1 MESHEVLRDAFKK
14 ASPKEI
20 AAELGISLSLV
31 YKWAQEQNVHGSGS
45 RNPLDRINEII
56 RLTGHHEI
64 IDWLCRQQDGYFVP
78 NNEQGE
84 GAKLEMLPATNE
96 MLMQFS
102 ALMVRIGQAAEDQS
116 ITSDE
121 AEEIRAQWNRLK
133 GFTEGF
139 VRGCEGG
146 NFENMD
152 QVHPPTATVEEH
164 KEKPRTRLF

>member
-31 YKWAQEQNVHGSGS
+31 YKWAQQQNVHGSGS
-45 RNPLDRINEII
+45 RNPLDRLNEMIK
-56 RLTGHHEI
+56 LTGHLEI
-64 IDWLCRQQDGYFVP
+64 LDWLCQQHDGYFVP
-78 NNEQGE
+78 NPKQEETQGY
-84 GAKLEMLPATNE
+84 EMLPATNE
-96 MLMQFS
+96 ILTQFS
-102 ALMVRIGQAAEDQS
+102 SLMVRIAQAAEDRS

-121 AEEIRAQWNRLK
+121 AAEIRQQWDRLK

-146 NFENMD
+146 NFERMD
-152 QVHPPTATVEEH
+152 EQGTKKPAVIE
-164 KEKPRTRLF
+164 EKPRTRLF